1 MSIAETITQSDL
13 QAGTWEIDPSH
24 SLVEFS
30 VRHMMF
36 SKVKGRFTSFRGTIV
51 IGEDPQESSVEA
63 VVDMAS
69 VDTGDEGRD
78 AHLRSPEFF
87 DVEKYPEMTFVSRR
101 VRAEGDRAVVTGD
114 LSLHGITRPVEL
126 ELEFNGIGT
135 DPFGNTKAAFTAT
148 TELSR
153 KEFALE
159 WNVALE
165 TGGVLVGD
173 KVQVTLEVQAVRR

>member
-1 MSIAETITQSDL
+1 MSIAETITQSGL
-13 QAGTWEIDPSH
+13 EAGTWEIDPSH
-24 SLVEFS
+24 STVEFS

-51 IGEDPQESSVEA
+51 VADNPQDSSVEA

-87 DVEKYPEMTFVSRR
+87 DVEKYPEMTFVSRS
-101 VRAEGDRAVVTGD
+101 VRADGDPAVVAGD
-114 LSLHGITRPVEL
+114 LTLHGVTRPVEL
-126 ELEFNGIGT
+126 ELEFNGVGT

-153 KEFALE
+153 KDFGLE
-159 WNVALE
+159 WNVALD

-173 KVQVTLEVQAVRR
+173 KVQVTLEIQAARR

>member
-1 MSIAETITQSDL
+1 MSITRTFEGPAV

-24 SLVEFS
+24 STVEFS

-51 IGEDPQESSVEA
+51 IGDDPQDSSVEA
-63 VVDMAS
+63 VVDVAS
-69 VDTGDEGRD
+69 IDTGDENRD
-78 AHLRSPEFF
+78 AHLRSADFLDAER
-87 DVEKYPEMTFVSRR
+87 YPEMTFVSRS
-101 VRAEGDRAVVTGD
+101 VRQEGKRYVVAGD
-114 LSLHGITRPVEL
+114 LTLHGVTRPVEL
-126 ELEFNGIGT
+126 DLELNGIGT
-135 DPFGNTKAAFTAT
+135 DPYGGTRAGFSAT

-153 KEFALE
+153 KEFGLE

-173 KVQVTLEVQAVRR
+173 KVQVSLEIQATRR